1 MSDSESPNPTPER
14 DPDATPA
21 PATPPAEADSGKQ
34 EAQDTGGAPAEP
46 DGSGS
51 AREDSSATPSD
62 GTSWR
67 PGRRTTWAV
76 VALVCVAAGTVGSL
90 IAAHSIAHSDA
101 QTARAAYPRTAATIA
116 SSLRQS
122 IQHDEDL
129 RISGSTFFAGNA
141 KASAAEFDTWV
152 KWAQTLRRYPELE
165 RLGLITLVHA
175 PELPAFEAQVTG
187 TKPKVPTTIT
197 TATTTSAKAGTVK
210 STTVKTTSTPGSG
223 GLRIVP
229 AGTRELY
236 CLPSVEL
243 TRGPRRTQHVARDYC
258 ALTPALLAS
267 RDAAKSIYTSA
278 ATGHNRALTVMTPV
292 YRGNQPPSTVEGR
305 RATFVGWL
313 REVLVPGIVLQQAMR
328 GHDGFAARLRY
339 KSGSSKVVFASG
351 AQATGTPSTVLN
363 LHNGTAVRISQP
375 AAASAGVL
383 DDADALRVLIGGVL
397 LSVLVGALVFL
408 IGGWRRS
415 TPVARRRAP
424 RPREVPNE
432 DLYDPLTGLPNRA
445 LMLDRANRM
454 LARASRQSGLLV
466 GALFI
471 DIDWFQD
478 VNEKLGPAAGDELLT
493 IVAERL
499 ENVIRAHD
507 SVGRLG
513 GDEFVILVESKAR
526 GARLD
531 SLAMR
536 VIESL
541 HKPLEIKGFG
551 PGVALTASIGVAFGR
566 YETPEDLLH
575 DAELALTAAKT
586 AGRDRYTLFNANMR
600 SVIEGRGVL
609 EVELNTALQEGQLFL
624 LFEPI
629 FDLATRKVV
638 GMEAL
643 VRWRHPVKGLIPPED
658 FMPLAEESGLIVPIG
673 RWALEEA
680 CTRAAGWSVAGQS
693 AGVSVKVSQV
703 QLNREGF
710 IVDLRRALQQ
720 SGIDPSLLTLEI
732 AETTV
737 MRDVDASVDRLHE
750 VKLLGVRIAIDGFGS
765 GYAHHSDLQRMPL
778 DFLKVDQ
785 GSLAASEDE
794 DYRTWLLQAIL
805 IVGRDLSL
813 PVVATGIESREQV
826 TTLQTMGCPMAQGPF
841 LGAPVP
847 SEEVLGVLSGTVP
860 PAPAAAPSD
869 LPSDVGSA

>member
-1 MSDSESPNPTPER
+1 
-14 DPDATPA
+14 
-21 PATPPAEADSGKQ
+21 
-34 EAQDTGGAPAEP
+34 
-46 DGSGS
+46 
-51 AREDSSATPSD
+51 
-62 GTSWR
+62 
-67 PGRRTTWAV
+67 
-76 VALVCVAAGTVGSL
+76 VALLCVAAGTVGSL

-101 QTARAAYPRTAATIA
+101 QKAREAYPRTAATIA
-116 SSLRQS
+116 SSVKQAVA
-122 IQHDEDL
+122 HDEDL
-129 RISGSTFFAGNA
+129 RISGSTFFAGNP

-165 RLGLITLVHA
+165 RLGLITLVRPA
-175 PELPAFEAQVTG
+175 ELAAFEAQVTG
-187 TKPKVPTTIT
+187 IKPKTSVTTTTTTVSATGAKTAAVRAT
-197 TATTTSAKAGTVK
+197 TAKTTTK
-210 STTVKTTSTPGSG
+210 PGSG

-243 TRGPRRTQHVARDYC
+243 TRGPRRPERVARDYC
-258 ALTPALLAS
+258 AVTHALIAS
-267 RDAAKSIYTSA
+267 RDSARSIYTSV
-278 ATGHNRALTVMTPV
+278 ATGHNKALAIETPV

-305 RATFVGWL
+305 RAAFVGWL
-313 REVLVPGIVLQQAMR
+313 REVLVPGIVLQQALR
-328 GHDGFAARLRY
+328 THAGYAARLRY
-339 KSGSSKVVFASG
+339 KSGTSKVVFTSG
-351 AQATGTPSTVLN
+351 PQATGLPSTALN
-363 LHNGTAVRISQP
+363 LHNGTTVRISQP

-383 DDADALRVLIGGVL
+383 DDSDALRVLVGGIL

-408 IGGWRRS
+408 IGGWRGS
-415 TPVARRRAP
+415 GPAAPRRRGP

-432 DLYDPLTGLPNRA
+432 DLYDQLTGLPNRA

-478 VNEKLGPAAGDELLT
+478 VNEKLGPAAGDQLLG

-499 ENVIRAHD
+499 EGVIRAHD

-541 HKPLEIKGFG
+541 HKPLEIDGFG

-566 YETPEDLLH
+566 YANPEDLLR

-624 LFEPI
+624 MYEPI

-643 VRWRHPVKGLIPPED
+643 VRWRHPAKGLVPPDD

-680 CTRAAGWSVAGQS
+680 CTRAAAWTVAGQS
-693 AGVSVKVSQV
+693 AGVSVKVTAV
-703 QLNREGF
+703 QLNRDGF

-720 SGIDPSLLTLEI
+720 SGIDPALLTLEI

-737 MRDVDASVDRLHE
+737 MRDVAASVDRLHE
-750 VKLLGVRIAIDGFGS
+750 IKLLGVKIAIDEFGS

-785 GSLAASEDE
+785 GSLASAEDDE
-794 DYRTWLLQAIL
+794 YRTWLLQAIL

-826 TTLQTMGCPMAQGPF
+826 GMLQAMGCPMAQGPF
-841 LGAPVP
+841 LAGPVP
-847 SEEVLGVLSGTVP
+847 ADEVIGVLSGAVP
-860 PAPAAAPSD
+860 PAPALSPSD
-869 LPSDVGSA
+869 LPSDVSSA

>member
-1 MSDSESPNPTPER
+1 M
-14 DPDATPA
+14 
-21 PATPPAEADSGKQ
+21 
-34 EAQDTGGAPAEP
+34 
-46 DGSGS
+46 
-51 AREDSSATPSD
+51 
-62 GTSWR
+62 
-67 PGRRTTWAV
+67 
-76 VALVCVAAGTVGSL
+76 
-90 IAAHSIAHSDA
+90 
-101 QTARAAYPRTAATIA
+101 
-116 SSLRQS
+116 
-122 IQHDEDL
+122 
-129 RISGSTFFAGNA
+129 
-141 KASAAEFDTWV
+141 

-175 PELPAFEAQVTG
+175 PELAAFEAQVTG
-187 TKPKVPTTIT
+187 TKPKATTTTT
-197 TATTTSAKAGTVK
+197 TAAAATATSAKGSSTAAKTTSAKTIPA
-210 STTVKTTSTPGSG
+210 PGSG

-229 AGTRELY
+229 AGTRDLY

-243 TRGPRRTQHVARDYC
+243 TRGPRRAQHVARDYC
-258 ALTPALLAS
+258 AHTPALLAS
-267 RDAAKSIYTSA
+267 RDAAKSIYTSV
-278 ATGHNRALTVMTPV
+278 ATGHNRALAVETPV

-305 RATFVGWL
+305 RAAFVGWL

-328 GHDGFAARLRY
+328 GHAGYAARLRY
-339 KSGSSKVVFASG
+339 KSGASKVVFTSG
-351 AQATGTPSTVLN
+351 PQTAGAPSTALN
-363 LHNGTAVRISQP
+363 LHNGTTVRISQP

-383 DDADALRVLIGGVL
+383 DDPDARRVLIGGVL
-397 LSVLVGALVFL
+397 LSLLVGALVFL
-408 IGGWRRS
+408 IGGGWRGS
-415 TPVARRRAP
+415 APAPRRRAP

-478 VNEKLGPAAGDELLT
+478 VNEKLGAAAGDQLLAV
-493 IVAERL
+493 VAERL
-499 ENVIRAHD
+499 EGVIRAHD

-541 HKPLEIKGFG
+541 HKPLEVEGFG

-566 YETPEDLLH
+566 YATPEDLLR

-586 AGRDRYTLFNANMR
+586 AGRDRYTVFNANMR

-624 LFEPI
+624 LYEPI
-629 FDLATRKVV
+629 FDLATRKIVA
-638 GMEAL
+638 MEAL
-643 VRWRHPVKGLIPPED
+643 VRWRHPVKGLVSPDD

-680 CTRAAGWSVAGQS
+680 CTRAAAWGVAGQS
-693 AGVSVKVSQV
+693 ASVSVKVTAV
-703 QLNREGF
+703 QLNRDGF
-710 IVDLRRALQQ
+710 VVDLRRALQQ

-732 AETTV
+732 AESTV

-750 VKLLGVRIAIDGFGS
+750 IKLLGVRITVDEFGS

-785 GSLAASEDE
+785 GSLASSDDE

-813 PVVATGIESREQV
+813 PVVASGIESREQV
-826 TTLQTMGCPMAQGPF
+826 GMLQTMGCPMAQGPF
-841 LGAPVP
+841 LGGPVP
-847 SEEVLGVLSGTVP
+847 AEEVVGVLSGTVP
-860 PAPAAAPSD
+860 PAPAPAPSD
-869 LPSDVGSA
+869 LPSDVGSS